1 MWGFLTFDVW
11 KNMLTWLHFDDKHSE
26 DPWKNAIHLGMY
38 HQRQSTLPRVLFTT
52 LQTNRPVLPL
62 SIILSLLFCLS
73 LLVREHTTPGVIVFV
88 QTSADFLLCLG
99 HIEESGEKT
108 TKRKKQ

>member
-1 MWGFLTFDVW
+1 MPS
-11 KNMLTWLHFDDKHSE
+11 N
-26 DPWKNAIHLGMY
+26 LGMY
-38 HQRQSTLPRVLFTT
+38 HQRQSMLPRVLFTT

-62 SIILSLLFCLS
+62 SIILPLLFCLS
-73 LLVREHTTPGVIVFV
+73 LLIREHTTPGVIVFV

-99 HIEESGEKT
+99 HIEESGERT